1 MRSVFQ
7 AGLVGLNFV
16 ARSIAAPALIPPPP
30 LEILGSLP
38 FKWAAIGDSWASGVT
53 YALNGATDYDNNK
66 DGCMRIKHAYS
77 AQMSN
82 DDTWTTGKQDMS
94 FAACSGSKLV
104 NMAVLNPQ
112 MPKTGDRPRIITMTA
127 GGNDAGFF
135 NVVIN
140 CVYQQYL
147 LINYGPAYPDPNGL
161 CAIAIKNATDYIERA
176 AGSNPDVLGLSEDL
190 AATLDDIFASNKI
203 GDRESFRLYV
213 TGYAHFFNAETDW
226 CTAGSFGAFPLIG
239 GQPKLS
245 KELRIAIN
253 GLVEK
258 FNRVYEKTIAD
269 YPDKRVRYVEVTQGF
284 EGNRF
289 CEEGKSHRDQ
299 YYSDD
304 VWLWNLPPPYETDQ
318 TAEMDHYYTTRSAI
332 LDKEDPEDFSHVF
345 DIFNDVKFESGVN
358 GPGWML
364 RPFHPKEKG
373 HAAIKDAIIAQAR
386 RDGVPGV
393 KG

>member
-1 MRSVFQ
+1 
-7 AGLVGLNFV
+7 
-16 ARSIAAPALIPPPP
+16 
-30 LEILGSLP
+30 
-38 FKWAAIGDSWASGVT
+38 
-53 YALNGATDYDNNK
+53 
-66 DGCMRIKHAYS
+66 
-77 AQMSN
+77 MSN

-213 TGYAHFFNAETDW
+213 TG
-226 CTAGSFGAFPLIG
+226 
-239 GQPKLS
+239 
-245 KELRIAIN
+245 IAIN